1 MEDEKEEEKQA
12 SLFTV
17 RNIENAMVTFSIFA
31 MACIIT
37 SLLYEIFFKGW
48 GVALL
53 ENIPRNSSKIMSLA
67 TLLTLI
73 EEGVDIMFGRFREAG
88 KKNKERVEAAK
99 AEGRAEGRAEA
110 EATAQENVALKAEL
124 AAAKAELA
132 SLKSEKNDV
141 SPQNRSTDT

>member
-1 MEDEKEEEKQA
+1 
-12 SLFTV
+12 
-17 RNIENAMVTFSIFA
+17 MVTFSIFA
-31 MACIIT
+31 MACIII
-37 SLLYEIFFKGW
+37 SLFYEIFFKGW

-67 TLLTLI
+67 TLFTLI
-73 EEGVDIMFGRFREAG
+73 EEGADIMLGRFREAG

-110 EATAQENVALKAEL
+110 EATAQENATLKAEL

-132 SLKSEKNDV
+132 SLKSEKDDA
-141 SPQNRSTDT
+141 SPQKISTDT